1 MLKRVGQTGK
11 GRRNRKE
18 EEEEEEEEEEKGSRR
33 IWSKLLVGEDVR
45 GNRRL
50 SVGKLE
56 GTTPVGWRV
65 VMMGEIVVERVGVA
79 SYSASAVTG
88 LI

>member
-11 GRRNRKE
+11 GRRNRK
-18 EEEEEEEEEEKGSRR
+18 EEEEEEEEEKGSRR

-65 VMMGEIVVERVGVA
+65 VMGEIVVERVGVA